1 MKWHIKLPFL
11 STPVA
16 IIALDIWV
24 RLKIIDLHL
33 QDALYNILKIE
44 VFTSS
49 LTTQQCFFN
58 SATQPQKKNGHPPRN
73 LEVAEA
79 SHAFAPGAVRAT
91 KLETPQQ
98 LIAGDLGEPGI
109 FPKLGDF
116 LGESPNFPCF
126 LLGNCWVFRWNQ
138 WIFMFLTQRGDGPV
152 FLQPHFGE
160 SGWLWRKMN
169 QG

>member
-1 MKWHIKLPFL
+1 MAYKITISLHPCSHHCLGHM
-11 STPVA
+11 STAQNYWPPSSGCP
-16 IIALDIWV
+16 LQ
-24 RLKIIDLHL
+24 HL
-33 QDALYNILKIE
+33 EDRGFYI
-44 VFTSS
+44 FTYYSAM
-49 LTTQQCFFN
+49 FFQF
-58 SATQPQKKNGHPPRN
+58 SDPATKKKHGHPPRN